1 MGWLLGTIFLLVIA
15 IVAIS
20 SIPPKLKISANRLTI
35 GRLFQKHISIDQ
47 IKSIELK
54 SGLPGDLR
62 RRWGHDSG
70 DIKKGSFYSEL
81 GPVELS
87 TYLEY
92 PPFLYIKTD
101 KDLWVINNPDKEL
114 TKRLYERLKSNIH

>member
-1 MGWLLGTIFLLVIA
+1 
-15 IVAIS
+15 
-20 SIPPKLKISANRLTI
+20 LKN
-35 GRLFQKHISIDQ
+35 
-47 IKSIELK
+47 
-54 SGLPGDLR
+54 GLPSELR

-101 KDLWVINNPDKEL
+101 KDFWVINNPDTEL
-114 TKRLYERLKSNIH
+114 TRKLFERLHRNVH